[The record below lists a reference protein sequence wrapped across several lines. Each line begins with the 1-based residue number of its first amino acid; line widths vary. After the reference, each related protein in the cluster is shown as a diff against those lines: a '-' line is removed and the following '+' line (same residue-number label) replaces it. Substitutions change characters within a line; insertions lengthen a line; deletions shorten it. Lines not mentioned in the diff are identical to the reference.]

1 MAKNNDA
8 WKSKEQI
15 NGWLE
20 KGCSFE
26 GKVMF
31 DGTLQINGEFSGEIQ
46 SEGTLVIGQDARVS
60 GHVQVDTLICFGA
73 IDGKVNAKTRIEVH
87 SPSVVTAD
95 ITTKTLLIEE
105 GSLFQGNSNMHHP
118 SKVEEIGQF
127 PRVGNGASASDA
139 VRVDAVA
146 V

>member
-1 MAKNNDA
+1 MAKNNNGEG
-8 WKSKEQI
+8 WLKSKEQV

-73 IDGKVNAKTRIEVH
+73 IDGKVNAKTKMEVH
-87 SPSVVTAD
+87 SPAVVTAD

-105 GSLFQGNSNMHHP
+105 GALFQGHCNMHHS
-118 SKVEEIGQF
+118 SKVEEVSQF
-127 PRVGNGASASDA
+127 PRVGNGATEVA
-139 VRVDAVA
+139 AVA
-146 V
+146 